1 VAGAARLGVT
11 HNKASVRF
19 STNMASEELRSVQAG
34 QEAGAH
40 PTDFSTLF
48 PCPFY
53 HNTTLQHYRLL
64 SVTTTVTKFTFT
76 GPGKACSRI
85 FSLGAKPCMLVSP
98 ELNADFS
105 RRRAHLPP
113 QPPSSATHPHSAIQ
127 ENRSPTAGTPARSGS
142 RPELT
147 WTALYLGVEVNHHP
161 SRARA
166 PLACHPSTT
175 LHIVDTSLKA
185 SHAGALLVRTCSRGS
200 HDHAIISSTS
210 WSKRSSTLGLIR
222 PLLVAQRR

>member
-1 VAGAARLGVT
+1 VT

-85 FSLGAKPCMLVSP
+85 FSLGAKPCMLVSL
-98 ELNADFS
+98 ELDADFS
-105 RRRAHLPP
+105 RGVHPQQCNRPFLRPTRNTKLPEP
-113 QPPSSATHPHSAIQ
+113 WQ
-127 ENRSPTAGTPARSGS
+127 
-142 RPELT
+142 
-147 WTALYLGVEVNHHP
+147 
-161 SRARA
+161 
-166 PLACHPSTT
+166 
-175 LHIVDTSLKA
+175 
-185 SHAGALLVRTCSRGS
+185 
-200 HDHAIISSTS
+200 
-210 WSKRSSTLGLIR
+210 
-222 PLLVAQRR
+222 